1 MKKTRLLIL
10 LISFVFQGFS
20 QTSATLETT
29 EKNAPEGKVTYVFVS
44 NKLQNLEIVREAE
57 LFFNE
62 QGSKYVHSKGEDP
75 VVYLNGVDESE
86 GFYIQDEIGNVIYKN
101 FLTDSLK
108 IREIVYL
115 EPYTSAE
122 TIPSLD
128 WKITNT
134 TKKIGSFTTKLAT
147 TKFRGRNYNAWFT
160 EEIPISDGPWKFS
173 GLPGLILEV
182 VSENEDYQFLFKS
195 IEMPLRS
202 SNEEIIFENEGIH
215 LDFKEFVNAE
225 DLEFQKMK
233 KESEAR
239 WLSSGGEPGG
249 FKTTKMPTNPIELT
263 YD

>member
-1 MKKTRLLIL
+1 MKKTQLLIL
-10 LISFVFQGFS
+10 LLSFVLQGFS
-20 QTSATLETT
+20 QTTAT
-29 EKNAPEGKVTYVFVS
+29 KKDSPEGKITYMFVS

-75 VVYLNGVDESE
+75 IVYLNGVDESG
-86 GFYIQDEIGNVIYKN
+86 GFYIQDEIGNVIYKD
-101 FLTDSLK
+101 FTSDSLK

-115 EPYTSAE
+115 EPYVSSE
-122 TIPSLD
+122 PIPEMR
-128 WKITNT
+128 WNITNT
-134 TKKIGSFTTKLAT
+134 TKKIGSFTAKLAT
-147 TKFRGRNYNAWFT
+147 TNFRGRNYNAWFT
-160 EEIPISDGPWKFS
+160 EEIPVSDGPWKFS

-182 VSENEDYQFLFKS
+182 VSENEDYKFLFKS

-202 SNEEIIFENEGIH
+202 SIEEIIFENKGIY
-215 LDFKEFVNAE
+215 LDFEEFVNAE

-233 KESEAR
+233 KKSEAR

-249 FKTTKMPTNPIELT
+249 FKMTKMPTKPIELN